1 MRRKYRRYVGQ
12 GQDPSLSELP
22 PLTRGELGEAVD
34 TMMRDDPAALTRASL
49 HIMGGTTAM
58 IRMGALPS
66 DLHVDEIA
74 PHVRPFEP
82 GDLLASLS
90 TPFHM
95 RASHDLHNALASR
108 AGIPTLSLDAPT
120 DQMIAPCLDLF
131 ERHGVTALA
140 TTLDTVRRILRF
152 CAASGR
158 DLGFL
163 RKVLWSGPAMDAD
176 TRSLIH
182 THFPHL
188 RTWSLFGSAETW
200 IIGHSGPDCAVDTF
214 HPLPYQHTEIT
225 GGRMLVTVTHGK
237 AVIPLLRYDTG
248 TTAEWTTC
256 PCGLPGRA
264 VRTHSRI
271 DTPHGP
277 LSRLVEPADLAVL
290 ALQLDS
296 VEAAQVVMVSPHTE
310 DERLHLRV
318 RLRPGTETDLYTAE
332 WIRHRP
338 VHRRVD
344 PSPRAV
350 RLPGPGRGR
359 RRGPGDLRGHRVP
372 PTPGAVL
379 GRVGPHRRGQERARG
394 SPAQHDRLKRPRSHS
409 GKAGADPGRHGF
421 PRRTHRLREMDVG
434 DAISTAAR
442 TF

>member
-1 MRRKYRRYVGQ
+1 MTMTFEARVSRRGGQSLRQALARLSRIPVLRDKYGSFTGSRPL
-12 GQDPSLSELP
+12 DLADLP
-22 PLTRGELGEAVD
+22 TLARDELGRAIDALV
-34 TMMRDDPAALTRASL
+34 RSDPAALTRASL
-49 HIMGGTTAM
+49 HVMGGTRSTM
-58 IRMGALPS
+58 RLGAVPS
-66 DLHVDEIA
+66 DLYLDEIA
-74 PHVRPFEP
+74 PHVRPLEP
-82 GDLLASLS
+82 GDLLVTLS

-95 RASHDLHNALASR
+95 RACHDLHNALAAR
-108 AGIPTLSLDAPT
+108 AGVPTLSMDAPT
-120 DQMIAPCLDLF
+120 DQMIDAYLDLF

-140 TTLDTVRRILRF
+140 TTLDTLRSVLRF

-176 TRSLIH
+176 TRSLIR

-188 RTWSLFGSAETW
+188 RAWSLFGSAETW

-271 DTPHGP
+271 DAPQGP
-277 LSRLVEPADLAVL
+277 LSRLVSPHDLVPL
-290 ALQLDS
+290 ALQVDS
-296 VEAAQVVMVSPHTE
+296 VEAAQVMVVSPHTE

-318 RLRPGTETDLYTAE
+318 RLRPGTETDLYTAPTCTPPSGSVTTCCPAA
-332 WIRHRP
+332 WPWPRP
-338 VHRRVD
+338 
-344 PSPRAV
+344 S
-350 RLPGPGRGR
+350 
-359 RRGPGDLRGHRVP
+359 
-372 PTPGAVL
+372 
-379 GRVGPHRRGQERARG
+379 
-394 SPAQHDRLKRPRSHS
+394 KRPRRPSRSSSPATCRTSRRKARPRPWWSGRAATSWSH
-409 GKAGADPGRHGF
+409 RC
-421 PRRTHRLREMDVG
+421 RC
-434 DAISTAAR
+434 
-442 TF
+442 

>member
-1 MRRKYRRYVGQ
+1 MTMNIGGKEQGVPSLTQALRRLARIPVMRRKYRRYYGQ
-12 GQDPSLSELP
+12 EQGPRLSELP
-22 PLTRGELGEAVD
+22 PLTRDELGEAVD

-49 HIMGGTTAM
+49 HIMGGTTSM
-58 IRMGALPS
+58 IRMGALPA

-74 PHVRPFEP
+74 PHVQPFAP

-90 TPFHM
+90 TPLHL

-140 TTLDTVRRILRF
+140 TTLDTVQRILRY

-163 RKVLWSGPAMDAD
+163 RKVLWSGPAIDAG
-176 TRSLIH
+176 TRALIRE
-182 THFPHL
+182 HFPHL
-188 RTWSLFGSAETW
+188 RAWSLFGSAETW

-225 GGRMLVTVTHGK
+225 DEHMFVTNTHGK
-237 AVIPLLRYDTG
+237 SVIPLLRYDTG
-248 TTAEWTTC
+248 TRAEWTTC
-256 PCGLPGRA
+256 PCGRPGRA

-277 LSRLVEPADLAVL
+277 LSRLVEPADLAML

-296 VEAAQVVMVSPHTE
+296 VEAAQVVLVDPHTE
-310 DERLHLRV
+310 DERLDLRV
-318 RLRPGTETDLYTAE
+318 RLRPGTKADLYTVE
-332 WIRHRP
+332 WIRHHVVSGCLALAEVIEEAP
-338 VHRRVD
+338 ETFEVIASRRLLEQSAD
-344 PSPRAV
+344 GSAPAV
-350 RLPGPGRGR
+350 VVRG
-359 RRGPGDLRGHRVP
+359 GS
-372 PTPGAVL
+372 
-379 GRVGPHRRGQERARG
+379 VGP
-394 SPAQHDRLKRPRSHS
+394 RLSLT
-409 GKAGADPGRHGF
+409 G
-421 PRRTHRLREMDVG
+421 
-434 DAISTAAR
+434 
-442 TF
+442 